1 MRKFITLCMIAL
13 LALGCKVKIEGPY
26 NETVHLNLPQNHT
39 AKIHFSHENGKIN
52 ANVFLN
58 KKDVDTYRAHY
69 TGVVKYVGEKQTY
82 VFPMEQVTYYM
93 DKLPKKERAYY
104 TDPRPTMTVQYSPK
118 THAYSF
124 QFSGSKCP
132 ILQTSNTYSTG
143 NEKWEEMEQ
152 EVKNG
157 SFWTKVKYGIAK
169 AVVFVHSKIQNG
181 FDRTFGKLD
190 FSSRWWFAFYL
201 GGLLIMAIGLKLFTP
216 LCWIG
221 VIMQYAYLQYMSPP
235 FFMLWPS
242 IVGWGWMILC
252 VIPVVIVICMDA
264 VLCVSVII
272 STFINGFVNFL
283 IMFIPMVICIMSL
296 YSLFHIAITDHI
308 ELIVFFIIGAL
319 GGGKQYI
326 GTFIDANGNVW
337 RLYR

>member
-1 MRKFITLCMIAL
+1 MRKFITLCLIAL

-26 NETVHLNLPQNHT
+26 NENVDLSLPQNHT
-39 AKIHFSHENGKIN
+39 ANIRFVREKGKVN
-52 ANVFLN
+52 VNVFLM

-69 TGVVKYVGEKQTY
+69 VGAVKYRGEKQRY
-82 VFPMEQVTYYM
+82 VFSMEQVTYYM

-104 TDPRPTMTVQYSPK
+104 TDPNPKMEVQYDSK
-118 THAYSF
+118 NHAYTIL
-124 QFSGSKCP
+124 FSGSKCP
-132 ILQTSNTYSTG
+132 ILQMSNALSTG
-143 NEKWEEMEQ
+143 SDKWEELEQ
-152 EVKNG
+152 QANDG
-157 SFWTKVKYGIAK
+157 SFWTKVKIALAK
-169 AVVFVHSKIQNG
+169 SVAFVYTKIENG

-252 VIPVVIVICMDA
+252 VIPVVIAICMNA

-296 YSLFHIAITDHI
+296 SALIHIAFTDHI